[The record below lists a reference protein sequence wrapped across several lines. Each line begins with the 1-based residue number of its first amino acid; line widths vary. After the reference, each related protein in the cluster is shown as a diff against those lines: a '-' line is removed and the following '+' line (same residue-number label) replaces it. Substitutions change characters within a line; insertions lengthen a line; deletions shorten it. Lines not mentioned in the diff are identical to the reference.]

1 MVRAAGGSQ
10 LAHCIHLEGKDRMS
24 VSYCFGRKPRCSR
37 RQRCL
42 SIRELIEGFR

>member
-1 MVRAAGGSQ
+1 MPALSGSQ
-10 LAHCIHLEGKDRMS
+10 LAHWFHFDWKAKIS
-24 VSYCFGRKPRCSR
+24 VLYCFGRKPRCSR